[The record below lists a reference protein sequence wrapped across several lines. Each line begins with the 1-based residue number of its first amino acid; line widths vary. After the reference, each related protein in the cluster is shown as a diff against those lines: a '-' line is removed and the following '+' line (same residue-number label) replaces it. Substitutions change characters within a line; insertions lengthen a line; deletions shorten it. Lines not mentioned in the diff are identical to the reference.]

1 MDVSRYNFKCQK
13 ALHLGWRLARKLSHA
28 NLEVEHVALAF
39 LQNSLIALDDIEP
52 KIEKKKIEKM
62 LHAYLVARPRVVGIK
77 KVEFGPRIDK
87 ALDMAESEKK
97 LVDEFTLW
105 ENLKKQSTILNH
117 ATNDDQDNLDN
128 KIIDEQISKIEKEV
142 FQVFEEE
149 QSKNPGSESSD
160 SKPKKNTNLKKLEKY
175 AVNLTRRAHDGE
187 LDPVIGRDEEVRRV
201 LEVLG
206 RKRKNNPLLTGPAGV
221 GKTAIIEALAQR
233 ISDGK
238 VPPILSGKQIYSL
251 DMNAMLAGLDSISNL
266 SRLAASSIKSIALSG
281 RFLSGK

>member
-142 FQVFEEE
+142 FKFL
-149 QSKNPGSESSD
+149 KRSSRRTLAQ
-160 SKPKKNTNLKKLEKY
+160 NH
-175 AVNLTRRAHDGE
+175 LTRN
-187 LDPVIGRDEEVRRV
+187 
-201 LEVLG
+201 
-206 RKRKNNPLLTGPAGV
+206 RKK
-221 GKTAIIEALAQR
+221 
-233 ISDGK
+233 
-238 VPPILSGKQIYSL
+238 ILI
-251 DMNAMLAGLDSISNL
+251 
-266 SRLAASSIKSIALSG
+266 
-281 RFLSGK
+281 